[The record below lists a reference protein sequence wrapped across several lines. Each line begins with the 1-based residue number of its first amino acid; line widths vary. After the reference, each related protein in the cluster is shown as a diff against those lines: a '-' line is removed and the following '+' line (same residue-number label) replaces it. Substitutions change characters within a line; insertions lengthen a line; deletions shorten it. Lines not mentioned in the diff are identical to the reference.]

1 MEKPTVSFRSTMCY
15 TKIDQNDLVFLD
27 RKARKRKDRTDYF
40 QPSNAEKARKGLKP
54 AFRSPA
60 GRILSVMHRPN
71 RVSVE
76 VQDLHRE
83 FETKHKKVTALDG
96 ISLQVGEGE
105 IFGVLGPNG
114 AGKTTMIRIL
124 STLLLPSSGQAK
136 VMGYDVAKEPE
147 KVRPL
152 ISMASGAERAGYDY
166 ITARG
171 NLWFFSQL
179 YGIKSDE
186 AQRRISELSKQIG
199 LEDNLDK
206 KFYALST
213 GFRQRATII
222 RAFVND
228 PKVVFLDEPTIGLDV
243 MTALRIREFL
253 VNQAKEHGRTILLAT
268 HNMAEVDAIC
278 NRVAI
283 IDKGKIL
290 ACDTPL
296 ALKKSLGA
304 PALVMEITPPPA
316 VDNLAL
322 LSKMEGVKGYTSSI
336 DEERS
341 ISRVQVV
348 VESDDTAQMVL
359 DTTRKSGLTVLSSWR
374 QQTSLEEVFVA
385 LVGRGFREREHESYS
400 QSLAEDSIRA

>member
-1 MEKPTVSFRSTMCY
+1 
-15 TKIDQNDLVFLD
+15 
-27 RKARKRKDRTDYF
+27 
-40 QPSNAEKARKGLKP
+40 
-54 AFRSPA
+54 
-60 GRILSVMHRPN
+60 
-71 RVSVE
+71 VE

-83 FETKHKKVTALDG
+83 FETKRKKVAALDG

-186 AQRRISELSKQIG
+186 AQRRINELSKQIG

-304 PALVMEITPPPA
+304 PALVMEISPPPA
-316 VDNLAL
+316 ADNLAV
-322 LSKMEGVKGYTSSI
+322 LSKVEGVKGYTSSI

-385 LVGRGFREREHESYS
+385 LVGRGFREREHES
-400 QSLAEDSIRA
+400 

>member
-1 MEKPTVSFRSTMCY
+1 
-15 TKIDQNDLVFLD
+15 
-27 RKARKRKDRTDYF
+27 
-40 QPSNAEKARKGLKP
+40 
-54 AFRSPA
+54 
-60 GRILSVMHRPN
+60 MHRPN

-76 VQDLHRE
+76 VQDLHRD

-179 YGIKSDE
+179 YGIPSDE
-186 AQRRISELSKQIG
+186 AQRRINELSKQIG

-304 PALVMEITPPPA
+304 PALVMEISPPPTT
-316 VDNLAL
+316 DNLAL
-322 LSKMEGVKGYTSSI
+322 LSKVEGVKGYTSSI

-341 ISRVQVV
+341 LSRVQVV
-348 VESDDTAQMVL
+348 VESDNAAQMVL
-359 DTTRKSGLTVLSSWR
+359 DTTRKSGLNILSSWR

-385 LVGRGFREREHESYS
+385 LVGRGFREREHES
-400 QSLAEDSIRA
+400 